1 MDGIGRVA
9 LRPGPVKNAK
19 RIGLVII
26 THTPAAL
33 GTALF
38 DRLLVPGRQLASAA
52 LLFGG
57 QASAQEVSPPCP
69 VLNLRHSAPELL
81 GNVMGVHV
89 DGIGLLER
97 DNVGVACRQDCRLNH
112 HIADPVALDLIG

>member
-19 RIGLVII
+19 RIGLVVI

-38 DRLLVPGRQLASAA
+38 DRLLVPGRQPASAA
-52 LLFGG
+52 LLFFFGG
-57 QASAQEVSPPCP
+57 GKTLDRFGAS
-69 VLNLRHSAPELL
+69 
-81 GNVMGVHV
+81 
-89 DGIGLLER
+89 
-97 DNVGVACRQDCRLNH
+97 H
-112 HIADPVALDLIG
+112 HI